1 MMKLADAGID
11 RIEVSPFTEASFSA
25 LARELF

>member
-1 MMKLADAGID
+1 MKLADAGID